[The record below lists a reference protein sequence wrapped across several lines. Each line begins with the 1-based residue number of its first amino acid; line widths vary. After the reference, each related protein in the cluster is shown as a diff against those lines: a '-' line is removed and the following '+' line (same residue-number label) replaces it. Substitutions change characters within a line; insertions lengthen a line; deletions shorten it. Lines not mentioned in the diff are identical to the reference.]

1 MQSVYRSLKE
11 KKMVK
16 PLEEESAENY
26 WKDKLHQTQEI
37 TDMKIAGSGKEVRLS
52 LMYIHLPCFDAE
64 FA

>member
-1 MQSVYRSLKE
+1 
-11 KKMVK
+11 MVK